1 MPARNA
7 ACGHE
12 GDKLRSWGQTRL
24 RSLLSS
30 LDDSAA
36 IGTPLVVQFS
46 SMALANNS
54 LPWVRQ
60 MASAFAPHDA
70 AIPPLRVVFP
80 TTQEVRDSLE
90 GWLAGS
96 SIPCADSRPAQA
108 VLAQLEREER
118 ESGRHDYTA
127 TRCKWG
133 TGERARAVPHLK
145 SFTRCADGSDGGGG
159 GGGVG
164 GGGGRSTSAV
174 PWLVIGSHNF
184 SKAVSEPLHMPWGL
198 CISISP
204 ASLPACT
211 LCAPSAIVASQ
222 AWGELNANRTALLGM
237 KSFELS
243 VLIIPSQLP
252 AGVVVP
258 PLPFLPATPYV
269 PGDTCWQSGS
279 WRSNSV
285 TNGLPVGVNG
295 NVGSVD
301 HHGKTPEE
309 YHGKTTG
316 ELIYGDQAAGRRLLA
331 TWEARRRTAAS
342 RSEGAATNDV
352 PLLPVPF
359 PVDAAAAEA
368 ADAVAEGAARG
379 ARTIAD
385 DHGGG
390 HSNDGGVAA
399 TAAARALTVPT
410 SAAMPSA
417 TEGLAGPGKW
427 LLLRNGF
434 GASGASRDGVK
445 LVLLVSSP
453 TGATSDDSVWV
464 WFGWDTLIKF
474 ERGRSQE
481 PLASLAQRL
490 APAGMGL
497 DERAARAQWVEG
509 QRVAEHLKPWRNLSE
524 WK

>member
-7 ACGHE
+7 VRGHE

-108 VLAQLEREER
+108 VLAQLEREEH

-159 GGGVG
+159 GGGGVG
-164 GGGGRSTSAV
+164 GGGGGGGGSTSAV
-174 PWLVIGSHNF
+174 PWVVIGSHNF

-279 WRSNSV
+279 WQSNSV
-285 TNGLPVGVNG
+285 TNGYPLPPP
-295 NVGSVD
+295 
-301 HHGKTPEE
+301 TP
-309 YHGKTTG
+309 
-316 ELIYGDQAAGRRLLA
+316 LP
-331 TWEARRRTAAS
+331 
-342 RSEGAATNDV
+342 
-352 PLLPVPF
+352 PLPY
-359 PVDAAAAEA
+359 
-368 ADAVAEGAARG
+368 
-379 ARTIAD
+379 
-385 DHGGG
+385 
-390 HSNDGGVAA
+390 
-399 TAAARALTVPT
+399 
-410 SAAMPSA
+410 
-417 TEGLAGPGKW
+417 
-427 LLLRNGF
+427 
-434 GASGASRDGVK
+434 
-445 LVLLVSSP
+445 P
-453 TGATSDDSVWV
+453 TGRGGAT
-464 WFGWDTLIKF
+464 
-474 ERGRSQE
+474 R
-481 PLASLAQRL
+481 
-490 APAGMGL
+490 
-497 DERAARAQWVEG
+497 
-509 QRVAEHLKPWRNLSE
+509 
-524 WK
+524 